1 MKTVKIKSLTL
12 NNYRCFS
19 GEREFHADFGQKTRV
34 SGKNGSGKS
43 TVMNAVMEM
52 LTGKNADGT
61 QADNVRPI
69 VNGQEVEGVDV
80 ERTIVLDIDGK
91 ETGIKKITK
100 QKRERVDGEM
110 QYVPG
115 SNVNSYTVDG
125 IAFNQKKLDEFISD
139 NICPP
144 ETLLACC
151 NPNAFLSLKSTTDM
165 RAFLEKMAGFDLNEY
180 IKSLGAEFAE
190 VEEITKGHPIEQVQK
205 TLNKQLTDQKKAT
218 TKAET
223 EWKYEKAKAVDSG
236 VDDITRLTEQ
246 KVRYE
251 NQIAILD
258 EQEKSLDDVMAAYD
272 QKSKYILDLKF
283 EQSEFVRKANEGLV
297 QQRKTLDCE
306 IFSLNQDMKSAE
318 NSLRM
323 AEMDLKHAS
332 MGVERHAADVKKAQE
347 DWKKC
352 NEKGF
357 ADNQLKTIQEEEFD
371 KDSLICPTCG
381 QKFPPER
388 EIAIRTDFE
397 KKKAER
403 IRIEE
408 AEKVAFEEYK
418 DKELARI
425 TESGNKAAKDLKEA
439 KKAQAEAERKVT
451 ELKRKITSLAM
462 KIQQKQT
469 ELSKLPESVDLSD
482 NAEYRKITVEI
493 AQAEAALREMNNGSE
508 QRREIKDKRNGF
520 IRECAKL
527 DAEINNIHRKKQAHE
542 EEVEKLYQAFR
553 ESSQKEADILRKRD
567 ILKNFSIKKN
577 ERIAS
582 MINPVFGEFQ
592 FEFLEFTQDGNPV
605 ETCRMVSNGIE
616 YKDFN
621 HSKKILAQADLVRGF
636 QRIVNVQ
643 LPVFLDDTESVN
655 DELLPDFDNQ
665 MILLKV
671 TKDDLKVECIDEY
684 MANLDRSYEQLSK
697 NQTISFSMDEL
708 RDMESD
714 DWKPTQKIK
723 DFMERMNNE

>member
-1 MKTVKIKSLTL
+1 MKNVKLKSLTL

-19 GEREFHADFGQKTRV
+19 GESEFSADFGEKTRV

-43 TVMNAVMEM
+43 TVMNAVMEV

-61 QADNVRPI
+61 QPDNVRPI
-69 VNGQEVEGVDV
+69 VDGKELEGVDV
-80 ERTIVLDIDGK
+80 VRTVILDIDGK
-91 ETGIKKITK
+91 ETEIKKITK

-110 QYVPG
+110 QYIPG

-125 IAFNQKKLDEFISD
+125 ISFNQKKLDEFISE

-180 IKSLGAEFAE
+180 IKSLGSEFAE
-190 VEEITKGHPIEQVQK
+190 VEAITKGHPIEQVQK

-223 EWKYEKAKAVDSG
+223 EWKYEKAKAVDSDE
-236 VDDITRLTEQ
+236 DDATRLTEQ

-272 QKSKYILDLKF
+272 QKSKDILDLKF
-283 EQSEFVRKANEGLV
+283 EQSEIARKANEGLV

-323 AEMDLKHAS
+323 AEMDLRHAKI
-332 MGVERHAADVKKAQE
+332 GVERHTAEVKKAQE
-347 DWKKC
+347 DWKTYS
-352 NEKGF
+352 EREYP
-357 ADNQLKTIQEEEFD
+357 EENLERIKAEQFD
-371 KDSLICPTCG
+371 ENSLICPTCG
-381 QKFPPER
+381 QDLPKEQAEKLRSEFER
-388 EIAIRTDFE
+388 
-397 KKKAER
+397 KKAVR
-403 IRIEE
+403 IKSEE
-408 AEKVAFEEYK
+408 DVREQFYQQK
-418 DKELARI
+418 DKKLTEI
-425 TESGNKAAKDLKEA
+425 TESGNKAAADFKEA
-439 KKAQAEAERKVT
+439 KKAREEAEQKIT
-451 ELKRKITSLAM
+451 ELKQKITSLAM
-462 KIQQKQT
+462 EIHQKQT

-482 NAEYRKITVEI
+482 NAEYQKITAEI
-493 AQAEAALREMNNGSE
+493 EQAEAALHGMNNGSQ
-508 QRREIKDKRNGF
+508 QRREITDKRNGF
-520 IRECAKL
+520 IRECAKI
-527 DAEINNIHRKKQAHE
+527 DAEINNIQRKKQAHE

-553 ESSQKEADILRKRD
+553 ESSQKEADIMRKKD

-582 MINPVFGEFQ
+582 MINPVFSEFQ

-605 ETCRMVSNGIE
+605 ETCRMMSNGIE
-616 YKDFN
+616 YRDMN
-621 HSKKILAQADLVRGF
+621 HSKKILVQADLLRGF
-636 QRIVNVQ
+636 QELSGLN
-643 LPVFLDDTESVN
+643 LFVFIDDTESVN
-655 DELLPDFDNQ
+655 DENLPDMDRQ
-665 MILLKV
+665 MVLLKV
-671 TKDDLKVECIDEY
+671 TDTDLKVEDI
-684 MANLDRSYEQLSK
+684 
-697 NQTISFSMDEL
+697 
-708 RDMESD
+708 
-714 DWKPTQKIK
+714 
-723 DFMERMNNE
+723 

>member
-1 MKTVKIKSLTL
+1 MRKVKIKSLTL

-19 GEREFHADFGQKTRV
+19 GEREFHADFGEKTRV

-43 TVMNAVMEM
+43 TVMNAVMEV

-80 ERTIVLDIDGK
+80 ERAVVFDIDGK
-91 ETGIKKITK
+91 ETEIKKITK
-100 QKRERVDGEM
+100 QKRERVDGVM

-115 SNVNSYTVDG
+115 SNANSYLIDG
-125 IAFNQKKLDEFISD
+125 IGFTQKKFDEFIAE

-190 VEEITKGHPIEQVQK
+190 IEEITKGHPIEQVQK
-205 TLNKQLTDQKKAT
+205 TINKQLADQKKST

-236 VDDITRLTEQ
+236 VDDITRLAEE
-246 KVRYE
+246 KARYE

-258 EQEKSLDDVMAAYD
+258 EQEKSLDDVMSAYD
-272 QKSKYILDLKF
+272 QKSKDILDLKF
-283 EQSEFVRKANEGLV
+283 EQSEIMRKANERLV
-297 QQRKTLDCE
+297 QQRKNIDSE
-306 IFSLNQDMKSAE
+306 IFSLEQDKKSAE
-318 NSLRM
+318 NDLRM
-323 AEMDLKHAS
+323 AEIDLKHAN
-332 MGVERHAADVKKAQE
+332 MGIERHKAEVQKAQE

-352 NEKGF
+352 SEKEF
-357 ADNQLKTIQEEEFD
+357 ADNQMKSIQEEEFD

-403 IRIEE
+403 IRIAE
-408 AEKVAFEEYK
+408 AERVAFDEYK
-418 DKELARI
+418 DKELTRI
-425 TESGNKAAKDLKEA
+425 SESGNKAYSDLEEA
-439 KKAQAEAERKVT
+439 KKAQAEAGRKIA
-451 ELKRKITSLAM
+451 ELKQKITSLAM
-462 KIQQKQT
+462 GIQQKQA
-469 ELSKLPESVDLSD
+469 ELSKLPDSVDLSE
-482 NAEYRKITVEI
+482 NAEYQKITAEI
-493 AQAEAALREMNNGSE
+493 EQAEEALKQMNNGSQ
-508 QRREIKDKRNGF
+508 QRREITDKRNGF
-520 IRECAKL
+520 IRECAKI
-527 DAEINNIHRKKQAHE
+527 DAEINNINRKKQAHE
-542 EEVEKLYQAFR
+542 EEVERLYQAFR
-553 ESSQKEADILRKRD
+553 ESSQKEADIQRKKD
-567 ILKNFSIKKN
+567 VLKNFSIKKN

-582 MINPVFGEFQ
+582 MINPVFSEFQ

-605 ETCRMVSNGIE
+605 ETCRMVSDGIE
-616 YKDFN
+616 YRDMN
-621 HSKKILAQADLVRGF
+621 HSKKILVQADLLRGF
-636 QRIVNVQ
+636 QELSGLN
-643 LPVFLDDTESVN
+643 LFVFIDDTESVN
-655 DELLPDFDNQ
+655 DENLPDMDRQ

-671 TKDDLKVECIDEY
+671 TDTDLKVEEI
-684 MANLDRSYEQLSK
+684 
-697 NQTISFSMDEL
+697 
-708 RDMESD
+708 
-714 DWKPTQKIK
+714 
-723 DFMERMNNE
+723 

>member
-1 MKTVKIKSLTL
+1 MKTVKIKSITL
-12 NNYRCFS
+12 NNYRCFN
-19 GEREFHADFGQKTRV
+19 GEREFHADFGEKTRV

-43 TVMNAVMEM
+43 TVMNAVMEV

-69 VNGQEVEGVDV
+69 VDGQEVEGVDV
-80 ERTIVLDIDGK
+80 ERTVVLDIGGK
-91 ETGIKKITK
+91 EIEIKKITK

-115 SNVNSYTVDG
+115 SNVNSYSVDG
-125 IAFNQKKLDEFISD
+125 ISFNQKKLDEFISE

-180 IKSLGAEFAE
+180 IKSLGAEFSE
-190 VEEITKGHPIEQVQK
+190 VDEITKGHPIEQVQK

-236 VDDITRLTEQ
+236 EDDITRLTEQ
-246 KVRYE
+246 KVSYE
-251 NQIAILD
+251 NQIATLD

-272 QKSKYILDLKF
+272 QKSKDILDLKF
-283 EQSEFVRKANEGLV
+283 EQSEVVRKANEGLV
-297 QQRKTLDCE
+297 QQRKELDNE
-306 IFSLNQDMKSAE
+306 IFSLEQDKKSAE
-318 NSLRM
+318 NDLRM
-323 AEMDLKHAS
+323 AEMDLRHAN
-332 MGVERHAADVKKAQE
+332 MGIERHTADVKKAQE

-352 NEKGF
+352 NEKEF
-357 ADNQLKTIQEEEFD
+357 ADNQLKAIQEEEFD

-403 IRIEE
+403 IRIAE

-425 TESGNKAAKDLKEA
+425 AESGNKAATDLKEA
-439 KKAQAEAERKVT
+439 KKAQAEAERKIA
-451 ELKRKITSLAM
+451 ELKQKITSLAM
-462 KIQQKQT
+462 EIQKKQA
-469 ELSKLPESVDLSD
+469 ELSKLPESVDMSD
-482 NAEYRKITVEI
+482 NEEYQKISAKIER
-493 AQAEAALREMNNGSE
+493 AEAILHEMSNGSDL
-508 QRREIKDKRNGF
+508 RREITDKRNGF
-520 IRECAKL
+520 IRECAKI
-527 DAEINNIHRKKQAHE
+527 DAEINNIQRKKQAHE
-542 EEVEKLYQAFR
+542 EDVEKLYQVFR

-567 ILKNFSIKKN
+567 ILRNFSIQKN
-577 ERIAS
+577 ARIAELV
-582 MINPVFGEFQ
+582 NPNFTQFQ
-592 FEFLEFTQDGNPV
+592 FVFTDETQSGEII
-605 ETCRMVSNGIE
+605 ETCKLMKNGIE
-616 YKDFN
+616 YKNLNYSDQLLCR
-621 HSKKILAQADLVRGF
+621 IDLVCGF
-636 QRIVNVQ
+636 QKIKGLS
-643 LPVFLDDTESVN
+643 LPIFADNAESIN
-655 DELLPDFDNQ
+655 SERLPEIEQQ
-665 MILLKV
+665 MIVLEV
-671 TKDDLKVECIDEY
+671 SDGDLKVECIDEY

-697 NQTISFSMDEL
+697 NQTISFSLDEL

>member
-1 MKTVKIKSLTL
+1 MRSVKIKSLTL

-19 GEREFHADFGQKTRV
+19 GEREFHADFGKTTRI
-34 SGKNGSGKS
+34 SGRNGSGKS
-43 TVMNAVMEM
+43 TVMNAVMEV

-69 VNGQEVEGVDV
+69 VDGQEVEGVDV
-80 ERTIVLDIDGK
+80 ERTVVLDIDGK
-91 ETGIKKITK
+91 ETEIKKITK
-100 QKRERVDGEM
+100 QKRERVDGVM

-125 IAFNQKKLDEFISD
+125 ISFNQKKLDEFIAE

-180 IKSLGAEFAE
+180 IKSLGAEFTE
-190 VEEITKGHPIEQVQK
+190 VEEITRGHSIEAVAK

-223 EWKYEKAKAVDSG
+223 EWKYEKGKAVDSG
-236 VDDITRLTEQ
+236 EDDVTHLTEQ
-246 KVRYE
+246 KVAYE
-251 NQIAILD
+251 NQISILD

-272 QKSKYILDLKF
+272 QKSKDILDLKF
-283 EQSEFVRKANEGLV
+283 EQSEIDRKANEGLV

-323 AEMDLKHAS
+323 AEMDLRHAN
-332 MGVERHAADVKKAQE
+332 MGVERHTAEIKKAQE
-347 DWKKC
+347 DWKTYS
-352 NEKGF
+352 EREYP
-357 ADNQLKTIQEEEFD
+357 EENIERIKAEQFD
-371 KDSLICPTCG
+371 ESSLICPTCG
-381 QKFPPER
+381 QDLPVEQAEK
-388 EIAIRTDFE
+388 IRSDFE
-397 KKKAER
+397 QKKAKR
-403 IRIEE
+403 IKDEE
-408 AEKVAFEEYK
+408 DVKTAFYESK
-418 DKELARI
+418 DKKLTEI
-425 TESGNKAAKDLKEA
+425 TESGNKAAADLKEA

-451 ELKRKITSLAM
+451 ELKQKITSLAM
-462 KIQQKQT
+462 EIQKKQT
-469 ELSKLPESVDLSD
+469 ELSKLPESVDMSD
-482 NAEYRKITVEI
+482 NAEYQKIAAKIE
-493 AQAEAALREMNNGSE
+493 QAEAALREMNNGSE
-508 QRREIKDKRNGF
+508 QRREITEKRNGF
-520 IRECAKL
+520 IRECAKI
-527 DAEINNIHRKKQAHE
+527 DAEINNIQRKKQAHE

-553 ESSQKEADILRKRD
+553 ESSQKEADIQRKKD

-582 MINPVFGEFQ
+582 MINPVFSEFQ

-616 YKDFN
+616 YRDMN
-621 HSKKILAQADLVRGF
+621 HSKKILVQADLLRGF
-636 QRIVNVQ
+636 QELSGLN
-643 LPVFLDDTESVN
+643 LFVFIDDTESVN
-655 DELLPDFDNQ
+655 DENLPDMDRQ

-671 TKDDLKVECIDEY
+671 TDDNLKVEKV
-684 MANLDRSYEQLSK
+684 Q
-697 NQTISFSMDEL
+697 
-708 RDMESD
+708 
-714 DWKPTQKIK
+714 
-723 DFMERMNNE
+723 

>member
-1 MKTVKIKSLTL
+1 MKIVKIKSITL

-19 GEREFHADFGQKTRV
+19 GEREFHADFGQKTRI

-43 TVMNAVMEM
+43 TVMNAVMEV

-80 ERTIVLDIDGK
+80 ERTVVLDIDGK
-91 ETGIKKITK
+91 ETEIKKITK

-125 IAFNQKKLDEFISD
+125 ISFNQKKLDEFITE

-236 VDDITRLTEQ
+236 EDDVTRLTEQ

-272 QKSKYILDLKF
+272 QKSKNILDLKF
-283 EQSEFVRKANEGLV
+283 EQSEIMRKANEGLV
-297 QQRKTLDCE
+297 QQRKELDGE
-306 IFSLNQDMKSAE
+306 IFSLEQDKKSAE
-318 NSLRM
+318 NDLRM
-323 AEMDLKHAS
+323 AEMDLKHAN
-332 MGVERHAADVKKAQE
+332 MGVERHTAEIKKAQE

-352 NEKGF
+352 NEKEF
-357 ADNQLKTIQEEEFD
+357 ADNQLKAIQEEEFD

-381 QKFPPER
+381 QKFPTER

-403 IRIEE
+403 IRIAE
-408 AEKVAFEEYK
+408 AEKVVFEEHK
-418 DKELARI
+418 DKELTRI
-425 TESGNKAAKDLKEA
+425 TESGNKAAADLKEA
-439 KKAQAEAERKVT
+439 KKAKEEAERKIA
-451 ELKRKITSLAM
+451 ELKQKITSIAM
-462 KIQQKQT
+462 EIQNKHT

-482 NAEYRKITVEI
+482 NTEYQKITAEI
-493 AQAEAALREMNNGSE
+493 GRAEVALHEMENGSN
-508 QRREIKDKRNGF
+508 QRRDITDKRNGF
-520 IRECAKL
+520 IRECAKI
-527 DAEINNIHRKKQAHE
+527 DAEINNIQRKKQAHE
-542 EEVEKLYQAFR
+542 EDVEKLYQAFR

-567 ILKNFSIKKN
+567 ILRNFSIQKN
-577 ERIAS
+577 ARIAELV
-582 MINPVFGEFQ
+582 NPNFTQFQ
-592 FEFLEFTQDGNPV
+592 FVFTDETQSGEII
-605 ETCRMVSNGIE
+605 ETCKLMKDGIE
-616 YKDFN
+616 YKNLNYSDQLLCR
-621 HSKKILAQADLVRGF
+621 IDLVCGF
-636 QRIVNVQ
+636 
-643 LPVFLDDTESVN
+643 
-655 DELLPDFDNQ
+655 
-665 MILLKV
+665 
-671 TKDDLKVECIDEY
+671 
-684 MANLDRSYEQLSK
+684 
-697 NQTISFSMDEL
+697 
-708 RDMESD
+708 
-714 DWKPTQKIK
+714 QKIK
-723 DFMERMNNE
+723 GLSLPIFADNAESLNSWRLPDAGRQMIFLEVTDGNLAVETLN

>member
-1 MKTVKIKSLTL
+1 MRSVKIKSLTL

-19 GEREFHADFGQKTRV
+19 GEREFHADFGEKTRV

-43 TVMNAVMEM
+43 TVMNAVMEV

-69 VNGQEVEGVDV
+69 VDGQEVEGVDV
-80 ERTIVLDIDGK
+80 ERTVVLDIDGK
-91 ETGIKKITK
+91 ETEIKKTTK
-100 QKRERVDGEM
+100 QKRERVDGVM

-125 IAFNQKKLDEFISD
+125 ISFNQKKLDEFISE
-139 NICPP
+139 NICQP

-180 IKSLGAEFAE
+180 IKSMGAEFAE

-205 TLNKQLTDQKKAT
+205 TLNKQLTDQKKDT

-236 VDDITRLTEQ
+236 EDDVTRLTEK
-246 KVRYE
+246 KVSYE
-251 NQIAILD
+251 SQIAILD

-272 QKSKYILDLKF
+272 HKSKDILDLKF
-283 EQSEFVRKANEGLV
+283 EQSEIARKANEGLV
-297 QQRKTLDCE
+297 QQRKELDNE
-306 IFSLNQDMKSAE
+306 IFSLEQDKKSAE
-318 NSLRM
+318 NDLRM
-323 AEMDLKHAS
+323 AEMDLKHAN
-332 MGVERHAADVKKAQE
+332 MGIERHTAEVKKAQE

-352 NEKGF
+352 NEKEF
-357 ADNQLKTIQEEEFD
+357 ADNQLKAIEEEEFD
-371 KDSLICPTCG
+371 KGSLICPTCG

-403 IRIEE
+403 IRIAE

-425 TESGNKAAKDLKEA
+425 TESGNKSAADLKEA
-439 KKAQAEAERKVT
+439 RKAKEEAERKIL
-451 ELKRKITSLAM
+451 EIKKKIFNLVLEIED
-462 KIQQKQT
+462 KKD

-482 NAEYRKITVEI
+482 NTEYQKITAEI
-493 AQAEAALREMNNGSE
+493 EQAETALHEMNNGSE
-508 QRREIKDKRNGF
+508 QRREITGKRNGF
-520 IRECAKL
+520 IRECAKI
-527 DAEINNIHRKKQAHE
+527 DAEINNIQRKKQAHE

-567 ILKNFSIKKN
+567 ILRNFSIQKN
-577 ERIAS
+577 ARIAELV
-582 MINPVFGEFQ
+582 NPNFTQFQ
-592 FEFLEFTQDGNPV
+592 FIFTDETQSGEII
-605 ETCRMVSNGIE
+605 ETCKLMKNGIE
-616 YKDFN
+616 YKNLNYSDQLLCR
-621 HSKKILAQADLVRGF
+621 IDLVCGF
-636 QRIVNVQ
+636 
-643 LPVFLDDTESVN
+643 
-655 DELLPDFDNQ
+655 
-665 MILLKV
+665 
-671 TKDDLKVECIDEY
+671 
-684 MANLDRSYEQLSK
+684 
-697 NQTISFSMDEL
+697 
-708 RDMESD
+708 
-714 DWKPTQKIK
+714 QKIK
-723 DFMERMNNE
+723 GLSLPIFIDNAESINVSRRPVTNRQMVFLEVTDGNLSVETLE